1 MKSGHW
7 QLLIAGCCVLA
18 WNAFLLWMV
27 IYG

>member
-1 MKSGHW
+1 VKARRW
-7 QLLIAGCCVLA
+7 QLIVAALLVLA